1 MRKLRKMIFLG
12 SVKLDASKRF
22 TMIKDAAEILN
33 VGKDDNIMFYIDNGE
48 IIIRKVLP
56 EQGDMYKS
64 QNAEFNEWARKRK
77 MEIDLMPD
85 EDIRQMCLE
94 DLNVKIEHQKEYN
107 EALKE
112 LHNN

>member
-64 QNAEFNEWARKRK
+64 QNAEFNEWARKRR

-85 EDIRQMCLE
+85 EDIKQMCLE
-94 DLNVKIEHQKEYN
+94 DLNEKIENHKDFE
-107 EALKE
+107 EAMKSFNSE
-112 LHNN
+112 